1 MSMRPKVIITLFQ
14 KMVWFTVV
22 QAAVH
27 EILMIKISKQMLKHK
42 KLLQNPSIS
51 NTNVIETVSHSI
63 INNIIFWICVTRPSR
78 SIYVN
83 CFNKLDFFL
92 RSAQS
97 CKKCTFLDNLMTTAH
112 EGSISTRWMTPF
124 FHLLFPV

>member
-51 NTNVIETVSHSI
+51 NTNVIEIVSHSI
-63 INNIIFWICVTRPSR
+63 INNIIF
-78 SIYVN
+78 
-83 CFNKLDFFL
+83 
-92 RSAQS
+92 
-97 CKKCTFLDNLMTTAH
+97 
-112 EGSISTRWMTPF
+112 
-124 FHLLFPV
+124 